1 MGRRSPLPVAILA
14 TVLAGL
20 HTSFVSTGARPQLRT
35 QRVARKAE
43 PEIVDVEAS
52 ALVKLEEDIEAQ
64 IQKAEA
70 DQDGSRLTRLSRLLV
85 LTRSSAAATAWQTTK
100 DRVAEL
106 KSKVASSMASAIS
119 EFVGKEDY
127 DINDVATKE
136 SVSSAV
142 TKLDNVYL
150 TAEAAKAAPE
160 GTTPII
166 LTDVVRPVAG
176 QMKEA
181 GKEAVL
187 AFTGKEEYK
196 FGDISKEAAKRAKS
210 AVANLLGKEEYKF
223 GDVTKAAVNKTMDA
237 IGDFTGKKDY
247 KFGDITKTLLRKAL
261 NFLEDDDEKSE
272 KK

>member
-70 DQDGSRLTRLSRLLV
+70 DQDQSRLTRLSRLLV

-100 DRVAEL
+100 EL

-127 DINDVATKE
+127 DINDVATKVEE